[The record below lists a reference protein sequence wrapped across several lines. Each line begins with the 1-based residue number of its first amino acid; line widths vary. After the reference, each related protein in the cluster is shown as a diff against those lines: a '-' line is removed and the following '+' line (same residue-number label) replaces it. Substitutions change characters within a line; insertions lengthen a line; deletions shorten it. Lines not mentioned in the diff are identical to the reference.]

1 MEQTMGVGGEVV
13 LTTADVEDI
22 ENWEVSNAFVK
33 ENGAFVSF
41 LPDCV
46 RQGDGSLSVR
56 FGTDQDQQDVIIVI
70 KRVAFDGVQSSEEE
84 EEG

>member
-1 MEQTMGVGGEVV
+1 MGVGGEVV

-56 FGTDQDQQDVIIVI
+56 FGTDQDQQDVVIVL